1 MISKSKMTE
10 EDIKYRY
17 ITPAIEK
24 RWSKNDILLEK
35 YFTDG
40 RIMVRGNKT
49 KRREGKKADYLLYYR
64 SNYPLAVVEAKDN
77 NHSVD
82 AGLQQAINYAE
93 ILNIPFAYSSNG
105 DSFVEHD
112 MLTGKER
119 ELSLEDFPSKE
130 ELWNRQNN
138 AGDYSEEQLTVINEP
153 YYFERGY
160 YAPRYYQ
167 QIAINKSVEAIANGQ
182 NRVLLVMATGTGKT
196 SVAFQIV
203 YRLTK
208 AGLKKRVLY
217 LADRNILIDQA
228 MMKDFSPLGEDSTKV
243 VNREMD
249 SSYKLHFALYHQL
262 AGEIEGQEPFR
273 QFKPDFFDLIIID
286 EAHRGSAKEESSWR
300 KVLEYFD
307 SPNTT
312 QVGLTATPKN
322 DKEASNID
330 YFGEPIYTY
339 SLKQGIEDGFLA
351 PYRVIRVGLDVDLE
365 GYRPKHGERDANGE
379 LIPDREYNVKDFD
392 RSLIIDDRTK
402 IAAKYISNYLKQE
415 NARYDK
421 TIIFCVNINHAA
433 RMRRALINENADL
446 AKIDTRYVMQITG
459 DNDEGKRQLD
469 NFIDPNSKYPTL
481 VTTSKLLTTGVDA
494 KTCKLIVLDSNINS
508 MTEFKQIIGR
518 GTRLDPD
525 HGKEFFTI
533 MDFRNVTRLFSDP
546 EFDGEPTG
554 IIEVDGNSGT
564 PIPPTPP
571 VIPPTAA
578 GGNDTGNGGEAGPNM
593 VDEESVVYVVKDRK
607 VKLLNDRIQYLDSD
621 GKLITESL
629 RDYTKKNILNQFA
642 TLDNFLNAWN
652 EADKKQVLLKA
663 LEENGVFLD
672 ELAKEEKL
680 KDMDEF
686 DLIMHLAFDQKPLT
700 KSERVNN
707 VKKSGYLDKYQE
719 NAREILEQL
728 LVTYKDEGIEEIENT
743 QVLELQEFEKF
754 GGPVKIIMQF
764 GGKKG
769 FVRMMKEMTK
779 KIYA

>member
-1 MISKSKMTE
+1 MIPKHKMTE

-24 RWSKNDILLEK
+24 NWSKNDILLEK

-40 RIMVRGNKT
+40 RIVVRGNKT
-49 KRREGKKADYLLYYR
+49 QRKEGKKADYLLYYK

-77 NHSVD
+77 KHSPD
-82 AGLQQAINYAE
+82 AGLQQAIDYAE

-105 DSFVEHD
+105 DCFIEHD

-119 ELSLEDFPSKE
+119 EFSLDEFPSKE
-130 ELWNRQNN
+130 ELWTRLNK
-138 AGDYSEEQLTVINEP
+138 AEDYSDEQLAVINEP
-153 YYFERGY
+153 YYYERGY

-167 QIAINKSVEAIANGQ
+167 QIAVNKTVEAIAKGQ

-196 SVAFQIV
+196 SVAFQLV
-203 YRLTK
+203 YRLMK

-228 MMKDFSPLGEDSTKV
+228 MMKDFSPLSEDSTKV

-249 SSYKLHFALYHQL
+249 SSYKLHFALYQQL
-262 AGEIEGQEPFR
+262 AGEVEGKEPFR
-273 QFKPDFFDLIIID
+273 QFQPDFFDLVIVD
-286 EAHRGSAKEESSWR
+286 EAHRGSAKEESAWR
-300 KVLEYFD
+300 KVLDYFNGPD
-307 SPNTT
+307 TT
-312 QVGLTATPKN
+312 HVGLTATPKH

-330 YFGEPIYTY
+330 YFGEPVYTY
-339 SLKQGIEDGFLA
+339 SLKQGIDDGFLA

-365 GYRPKHGERDANGE
+365 GYRPEYGKLDANGE
-379 LIPDREYNVKDFD
+379 PIPDREYNVKDFD
-392 RSLIIDDRTK
+392 RTLIIDDRMK
-402 IAAKYISNYLKQE
+402 KVAKYISDYLKQE
-415 NARYDK
+415 DARYDK
-421 TIIFCVNINHAA
+421 TIIFCVDINHAA
-433 RMRRALINENADL
+433 RMRRALINENSDL
-446 AKIDTRYVMQITG
+446 VKIDTRYVMQITG
-459 DNDEGKRQLD
+459 DNEEGKRQLD

-546 EFDGEPTG
+546 EFDGNPTE
-554 IIEVDGNSGT
+554 IIDVEGGEK
-564 PIPPTPP
+564 IPPGKPANPP
-571 VIPPTAA
+571 VTVGD
-578 GGNDTGNGGEAGPNM
+578 GGDDGDEPDGIGEGRT
-593 VDEESVVYVVKDRK
+593 VYVVKDRE
-607 VKLLNDRIQYLDSD
+607 VRLLNDRIQYLDSN

-629 RDYTKKNILNQFA
+629 RDYTKKNILNQYA

-652 EADKKQVLLKA
+652 EADKKQVLLEA
-663 LEENGVFLD
+663 LEDNGVFLE
-672 ELAKEEKL
+672 ELAKEENL
-680 KDMDEF
+680 QDMDEF
-686 DLIMHLAFDQKPLT
+686 DLIMHLAYDKKPLT

-719 NAREILEQL
+719 TAREIIEQL
-728 LVTYKDEGIEEIENT
+728 LMKYKDEGIEEIEDT

-769 FVRMMKEMTK
+769 FQRTMKEIK
-779 KIYA
+779 DKIYS

>member
-138 AGDYSEEQLTVINEP
+138 VGDYSEEQLTAINEP

-203 YRLTK
+203 YRLMK

-249 SSYKLHFALYHQL
+249 SSYKLHFALYQQL
-262 AGEIEGQEPFR
+262 AGEVEGQEPFR

-307 SPNTT
+307 SPSTT

-365 GYRPKHGERDANGE
+365 GYRPKRGERDANGE

-402 IAAKYISNYLKQE
+402 IAAKYISDYLKQE

-554 IIEVDGNSGT
+554 IVEVDGNGGE
-564 PIPPTPP
+564 PIPPRPP
-571 VIPPTAA
+571 VVPPTTA
-578 GGNDTGNGGEAGPNM
+578 GGNDTGNGGEIDPNR
-593 VDEESVVYVVKDRK
+593 VDEGLIVYVVKDRE

-652 EADKKQVLLKA
+652 EADKKQVLLKV

-672 ELAKEEKL
+672 ELAKEENL

-686 DLIMHLAFDQKPLT
+686 DLIMHLAFDQRPLT

-728 LVTYKDEGIEEIENT
+728 LVTYKDEGIEEIEDT
-743 QVLELQEFEKF
+743 QVLELQDFEKF

-769 FVRMMKEMTK
+769 FIRTMKEMTK